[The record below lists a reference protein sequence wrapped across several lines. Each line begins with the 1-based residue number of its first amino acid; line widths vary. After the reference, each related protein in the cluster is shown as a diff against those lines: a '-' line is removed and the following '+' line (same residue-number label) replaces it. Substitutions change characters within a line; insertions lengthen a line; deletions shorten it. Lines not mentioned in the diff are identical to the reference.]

1 MVKPSNRPHHRRAGA
16 SAAVLLIAVAS
27 CSGDGGGVGS
37 SSGVSRQA
45 TVASLT
51 PQQAGTLCDW
61 TNARQ
66 GGYGRDVTCSDGSS
80 EGTDPDKQSCVES
93 IPYIGTACPTLTVA
107 DIEDCANA
115 IGSDVCALA
124 TAAGCANLRQ
134 CLASVGP

>member
-1 MVKPSNRPHHRRAGA
+1 MVKPSNRPHHRLAGA
-16 SAAVLLIAVAS
+16 LATAALIGVVS
-27 CSGDGGGVGS
+27 CSGDGGVGP
-37 SSGVSRQA
+37 SSGLSRQA

-66 GGYGRDVTCSDGSS
+66 GGYGRDVTCSNGSS

-115 IGSDVCALA
+115 IGSDVCMIA

-134 CLASVGP
+134 CLASVGS